1 MGATSSD
8 VLFIDLGV
16 REERVTG
23 IERVHSC
30 GSVAAMQIY
39 GNKRKLLHKKSQ
51 TSMALVWDTNI
62 VDIMSCEKALYKLCG
77 CVLLL

>member
-8 VLFIDLGV
+8 GLFIDFGV

-30 GSVAAMQIY
+30 GSVVAMQIY

-62 VDIMSCEKALYKLCG
+62 ADIMSCKKALYKLCG

>member
-8 VLFIDLGV
+8 VLFIDIGV
-16 REERVTG
+16 LEVRVTR

-39 GNKRKLLHKKSQ
+39 GNKRKRLRKKRVKLPWHWIGTP
-51 TSMALVWDTNI
+51 TSRT
-62 VDIMSCEKALYKLCG
+62 
-77 CVLLL
+77 